1 MASKCKYCGSAS
13 YGSGCMKSPTK
24 KHDTLMMKNIVFS
37 VVLLLMALVVC
48 TVLQRNIIMVPEV
61 ISAAGV
67 EVHR

>member
-24 KHDTLMMKNIVFS
+24 KHEHIDDEKHCVFCGS
-37 VVLLLMALVVC
+37 ASYGTGCMHSP
-48 TVLQRNIIMVPEV
+48 IIMVPAV

>member
-1 MASKCKYCGSAS
+1 MTSKCKYCGSAS

-24 KHDTLMMKNIVFS
+24 KHEPLMMKNIVFS

-48 TVLQRNIIMVPEV
+48 TALQRNIFMVPAV

>member
-1 MASKCKYCGSAS
+1 
-13 YGSGCMKSPTK
+13 
-24 KHDTLMMKNIVFS
+24 MMKNIVFS

-48 TVLQRNIIMVPEV
+48 TVLQRNIIMVPAV